1 MKLYYESG
9 TRKEGQS
16 MNTLAYINGSI
27 TTEQYEELLKKDVT
41 SILIDVPRGDR
52 SGQQIA
58 RSLKQIVNDL
68 TAGDQLI
75 IYDLSNLYRTLSEL
89 AVFFRELKEKRIDL
103 VILKKDEIFS
113 SMTQDD
119 FMNFIFDVNYESQE
133 VIKEKKIRADKHS
146 KKAGRPKVEQD
157 NIDKM
162 RHLRLDKHYT
172 LKDTAELCG
181 VSVGTVYKYADC
193 QK

>member
-1 MKLYYESG
+1 
-9 TRKEGQS
+9 
-16 MNTLAYINGSI
+16 MNTLAYINGNI
-27 TTEQYEELLKKDVT
+27 TTEQYEELLKKNVT

-58 RSLKQIVNDL
+58 RSLKQVVNDL

-89 AVFFRELKEKRIDL
+89 ASFFRELKEKSIDL
-103 VILKKDEIFS
+103 VILKKEEVFS

-119 FMNFIFDVNYESQE
+119 FMNFIFDINNENQE
-133 VIKEKKIRADKHS
+133 VIKEKKIMSDRHA